1 MDPPTNE
8 SPTHAWAT
16 PDEIASSDSSQN
28 LEIQEKKKSD
38 DQVSVE
44 TEEVISENTLIAWLQ
59 VLGAFFM
66 MFNSWGIANTFGA
79 YQTYYETGLLAH
91 ESPSN
96 ISWIGS
102 IQAFLLLFVGGLI
115 TGPIYDAG
123 YLRGLVIAGSVLGV
137 TGMMMTSICKE
148 YWQVVLAQGV
158 LVGCGSGCLLLPS
171 VAVMPQYFTKR
182 RAFAT
187 GIGAAGSS
195 LGGVIYPIV
204 FHELQPRIGFGWA
217 TRVIA
222 FIMLGTLMVPI
233 LVMRARVF
241 PSTRRPL
248 FDKNILRSIP
258 YDLFSLGEFF
268 GFMGMYIPFYYVTSY
283 SIAHNIANENLSF
296 YLLTLLNVGSIFGRI
311 VPNFFADVT
320 GPLNITFPFILFCS
334 IIAFCWTSVH
344 SLGQMVVFCL
354 SYGCFSGTFVSIT
367 GPALATLSNDMSLV
381 GTHMGMSFTFGALG
395 LLVGNPVAG
404 VLLKR
409 GWIAPA
415 TFCGTANV
423 LAALF

>member
-1 MDPPTNE
+1 MT
-8 SPTHAWAT
+8 
-16 PDEIASSDSSQN
+16 
-28 LEIQEKKKSD
+28 K
-38 DQVSVE
+38 
-44 TEEVISENTLIAWLQ
+44 
-59 VLGAFFM
+59 
-66 MFNSWGIANTFGA
+66 GIANTFGA

-123 YLRGLVIAGSVLGV
+123 YLRGLVIAGSVSGV

-222 FIMLGTLMVPI
+222 FIMLGTLMIPI

-381 GTHMGMSFTFGALG
+381 GTHMGMSFTF
-395 LLVGNPVAG
+395 
-404 VLLKR
+404 
-409 GWIAPA
+409 
-415 TFCGTANV
+415 
-423 LAALF
+423 

>member
-1 MDPPTNE
+1 MDPPTHQ
-8 SPTHAWAT
+8 SPAHAWAA
-16 PDEIASSDSSQN
+16 PDGIASLDSSQT
-28 LEIQEKKKSD
+28 LEVEEKKKG
-38 DQVSVE
+38 
-44 TEEVISENTLIAWLQ
+44 IS
-59 VLGAFFM
+59 
-66 MFNSWGIANTFGA
+66 NTFGA

-123 YLRGLVIAGSVLGV
+123 YLRGLVITGSALGV

-158 LVGCGSGCLLLPS
+158 LVGCGSGCLMMPS

-204 FHELQPRIGFGWA
+204 FHQLQPRIGFGWA

-222 FIMLGTLMVPI
+222 FIMLATLMIPI
-233 LVMRARVF
+233 LVMRVRVF

-283 SIAHNIANENLSF
+283 SIEHNIANENISF
-296 YLLTLLNVGSIFGRI
+296 YLLTFLNVGSIFGRI
-311 VPNFFADVT
+311 VPNFFADIT
-320 GPLNITFPFILFCS
+320 GPLNITFPFILLCS
-334 IIAFCWTSVH
+334 VIAFSWTSVH
-344 SLGQMVVFCL
+344 SLGQMVLFCL
-354 SYGCFSGTFVSIT
+354 FYGCFSGTFVSIT

-404 VLLKR
+404 VLLKK

-415 TFCGTANV
+415 TFCGAANI
-423 LAALF
+423 LAALCILGARVKKAGWTLKVKV

>member
-1 MDPPTNE
+1 
-8 SPTHAWAT
+8 
-16 PDEIASSDSSQN
+16 
-28 LEIQEKKKSD
+28 
-38 DQVSVE
+38 
-44 TEEVISENTLIAWLQ
+44 
-59 VLGAFFM
+59 
-66 MFNSWGIANTFGA
+66 
-79 YQTYYETGLLAH
+79 
-91 ESPSN
+91 
-96 ISWIGS
+96 
-102 IQAFLLLFVGGLI
+102 
-115 TGPIYDAG
+115 
-123 YLRGLVIAGSVLGV
+123 
-137 TGMMMTSICKE
+137 
-148 YWQVVLAQGV
+148 
-158 LVGCGSGCLLLPS
+158 
-171 VAVMPQYFTKR
+171 MPQYFTKR

-222 FIMLGTLMVPI
+222 FIMLGTLMIPI

-283 SIAHNIANENLSF
+283 SISHNIANENTSF

-334 IIAFCWTSVH
+334 VIAFCWTSVH
-344 SLGQMVVFCL
+344 SLGQMIVFCL
-354 SYGCFSGTFVSIT
+354 FYGCFSGTFVSIT
-367 GPALATLSNDMSLV
+367 GPALATLSTDMSLL

-404 VLLKR
+404 VLLKK

-415 TFCGTANV
+415 TFCGTANI
-423 LAALF
+423 LAALCILGARVKKAGWKLKIKV